1 MDKMSY
7 TIIQIGTKCRL
18 QANSLDGI
26 LSANKTKA
34 SSYGKEGV
42 FSFKRRSE
50 EENSMKKFNR
60 KLVTGAITIALAA
73 SAMGCGK
80 TAGTASA
87 TAASDNVSSETAAE
101 TTTVET
107 EESGDVVSTMD
118 EIKIAMVNPLSGDL
132 ALYGLDQQRAM
143 SLAFEEINAAGGV
156 GGAQIVMDCY
166 DDLGDPQNAAK
177 GAQKYADDD
186 SYLAIVGS
194 STSSAVL
201 AMIPIIDDGEI
212 VEMICSGSSPS
223 LSGTSDYF
231 FRFAAQD
238 VQVGKM
244 IGKGI
249 TDRGY
254 KNAVVLY
261 PNNDYGVNLS
271 ENLNAYLE
279 ENGVEILSSIDYNP
293 SDQDFTAIITTIKGL
308 NPEAI
313 ALCGTV
319 TDSSLLISQIKQQ
332 GIESFLMGGTS
343 IYNSN
348 AIEIAGDALE
358 GVGCV
363 SVYISTNP
371 DAQVQEFVKKYEE
384 KFGET
389 PDAYSAMGYDMAYAF
404 ADACERAMAA
414 NGGEVTRETLR
425 DAMET
430 IDYDGVT
437 GDITFNETHDWV
449 RDYIMLEFKDGEFVL
464 SE

>member
-1 MDKMSY
+1 MKRFNRNLVAGAVAAMMA
-7 TIIQIGTKCRL
+7 IGTVGCGST
-18 QANSLDGI
+18 ADTTEVTSD
-26 LSANKTKA
+26 SA
-34 SSYGKEGV
+34 SSVEAA
-42 FSFKRRSE
+42 S
-50 EENSMKKFNR
+50 
-60 KLVTGAITIALAA
+60 LAA
-73 SAMGCGK
+73 EKVTSA
-80 TAGTASA
+80 
-87 TAASDNVSSETAAE
+87 
-101 TTTVET
+101 
-107 EESGDVVSTMD
+107 ESGAVEAAMD

-143 SLAFEEINAAGGV
+143 TLAFDEINAAGGV
-156 GGAQIVMDCY
+156 GGAKIVMDCY
-166 DDLGDPQNAAK
+166 DDLGDPQNSAK

-186 SYLAIVGS
+186 SYIAIVGS
-194 STSSAVL
+194 STSSTVL
-201 AMIPIIDDGEI
+201 SMIPIIDDGEI

-254 KNAVVLY
+254 KSAVVLY

-271 ENLNAYLE
+271 ENLNAFLE

-308 NPEAI
+308 APEAI

-332 GIESFLMGGTS
+332 GIDSFLMGGTS

-348 AIEIAGDALE
+348 AIDIAGDALE

-371 DAQVQEFVKKYEE
+371 DEQVQEFVKKYEE
-384 KFGET
+384 KYGET

-404 ADACERAMAA
+404 ADACERAMKA
-414 NGGEVTRETLR
+414 NDGVVTRATLR

-437 GDITFNETHDWV
+437 GDISFNETHDWV
-449 RDYIMLEFKDGEFVL
+449 RDYIMLEFKNGEFVL